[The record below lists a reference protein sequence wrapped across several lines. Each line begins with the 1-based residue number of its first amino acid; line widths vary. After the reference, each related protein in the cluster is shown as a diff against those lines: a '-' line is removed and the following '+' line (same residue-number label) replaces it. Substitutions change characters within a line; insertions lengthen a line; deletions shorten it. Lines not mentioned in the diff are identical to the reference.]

1 MRMSDWSSDVCS
13 SDLGVRG
20 LAAPQCYNDVGEIQ
34 LAAQFMIM
42 QGLLE
47 VRAVGL
53 ELPGELRK
61 PRPLRRREVARFRDP
76 LRIAGGEE
84 AGGEAVGEQVIVADG
99 PAEPRQ
105 QVATVGR
112 DDAKELKADFGRR
125 PVALLRLATRKGI
138 AQAIATCRWIMT
150 RFEK

>member
-61 PRPLRRREVARFRDP
+61 PRPLRRREVARLRDQ

-84 AGGEAVGEQVIVADG
+84 PGGEAVGEQVIVADG

-105 QVATVGR
+105 QVRSEEHTS
-112 DDAKELKADFGRR
+112 ELQSLMRR
-125 PVALLRLATRKGI
+125 TYAVICLTK
-138 AQAIATCRWIMT
+138 QN
-150 RFEK
+150 K

>member
-1 MRMSDWSSDVCS
+1 
-13 SDLGVRG
+13 
-20 LAAPQCYNDVGEIQ
+20 
-34 LAAQFMIM
+34 MIM

-61 PRPLRRREVARFRDP
+61 PRPLRRREVARLRDQ

-84 AGGEAVGEQVIVADG
+84 PGGEAVGEQVIVADG

-112 DDAKELKADFGRR
+112 DDAKELKADRSEEHTSELQSLMR
-125 PVALLRLATRKGI
+125 ISYAV
-138 AQAIATCRWIMT
+138 
-150 RFEK
+150 

>member
-1 MRMSDWSSDVCS
+1 
-13 SDLGVRG
+13 
-20 LAAPQCYNDVGEIQ
+20 
-34 LAAQFMIM
+34 MIM

-61 PRPLRRREVARFRDP
+61 PRPLRRREVARLRDQ

-84 AGGEAVGEQVIVADG
+84 PGGEAVGEQVIVADG

-105 QVATVGR
+105 QVAKVGR
-112 DDAKELKADFGRR
+112 DDAKRSEESRGGKEC
-125 PVALLRLATRKGI
+125 VS
-138 AQAIATCRWIMT
+138 TCRSGWSPDKKKKKT
-150 RFEK
+150 RQKIPN